1 MEIEKIAHEIT
12 MVLLQGQYASRPAA
26 NTDFAKS
33 AAKEYVDCKQAIIG
47 RLKELSAQDGI

>member
-1 MEIEKIAHEIT
+1 MDIEKIAHEIT
-12 MVLLQGQYASRPAA
+12 MVLLQGQYANRPAA

-33 AAKEYVDCKQAIIG
+33 AAKEYVDCKRAIIG